1 MKNPLYKRV
10 PRELKSDFGKYI
22 ALFLFLC
29 LTITLVSG
37 LLVADGSTISAY
49 NESFSNNNI
58 EDGHFNI

>member
-37 LLVADGSTISAY
+37 FLVADGSTLSAY
-49 NESFSNNNI
+49 NESFSK
-58 EDGHFNI
+58 